1 MSKYFWLLCLLVTS
15 GVTATAQIRLGVG
28 SGNAAA
34 SIDYANP
41 RKYEIGGITVSG
53 AKFLDPS
60 TLISLTGLR
69 VGDEI
74 DVPGDAISRAIQ
86 KLWDQGILGG
96 VDVRA
101 TKIEGDKIYLD
112 FLLTERPRLSRFD
125 FSGTSKSQA
134 EDLEKKIS
142 LNKGRVVTDALLNST
157 RTTVQSFF
165 QEKGF
170 LNTQVVIRQIPDSVI
185 ANSVSLEIRVDKGE
199 KVRIGELEIER
210 IHAATDK
217 LENRS
222 LAEKIS
228 GLWSN
233 DDRTFSESKLKR
245 QLKKTK
251 EKKFYKIFTG
261 AKFNKSEYEED
272 KKLLIDFYNKE
283 GYRDA
288 AIVSDSVYTLSDDR
302 IGIKLVVDEGRRYYY
317 RNISWSGNYLYDA
330 AFLARVLG
338 LERGDVYNRE
348 ELDKRLNYNPNGNDI
363 TSLYMD
369 DGYLFFQI
377 EPVEV
382 AVEGDSIDIE
392 MRLSEGSQATINS
405 ITVSGNTKTS
415 DHVILRELRTLP
427 GQNFSRSAL
436 IRSQR
441 ELSNLGYFDPEKIG
455 MQPIPNPEN
464 GTVDIQYTVE
474 ERPNDQITLSGGW
487 GGGLG
492 AVGTVG
498 LVLNNFSLRKA
509 GNWKEWRPVPS
520 GDGQRLA
527 LNIQANGKRYQSY
540 SLSFTE
546 PWLGGRRPNSLT
558 VSLSKSIQRF
568 TQQDSD
574 NFGQLTDAHIDITGA
589 SVNLG
594 RRLRWPDDY
603 FTLSNSISYFRYNMS
618 NGSAIFG
625 NYAEADKIRDANNIS
640 FITSFARSSIDNP
653 TYTRSGSSI
662 GLNVTFTPPYSLLNN
677 KSNPFQWIEFHK
689 WMFDASW
696 FHSLS
701 GNGKLVLNT
710 RAHFGFIGT
719 YGSGKTIGP
728 FERFKL
734 GGSGLGGG
742 SFIVATDYIGLRGY
756 EDESISPN
764 SAGGVAFNKYVAEL
778 RYPIS
783 LNPAATVF
791 VLGFAEAGNNFGSY
805 RQYDPFKLYR
815 SVGVGARVF
824 MAAFGLLGFDY
835 GWGLDTVPGLPGANG
850 GQFHFIIGQ
859 QIR

>member
-15 GVTATAQIRLGVG
+15 GITATAQIRLGVG
-28 SGNAAA
+28 SNAAT
-34 SIDYANP
+34 SVDYANP
-41 RKYEIGGITVSG
+41 KKYEIGGITVSG
-53 AKFLDPS
+53 AKFLDPT
-60 TLISLTGLR
+60 TLVSLTGLK

-74 DVPGDAISRAIQ
+74 DVPGDAISSAIQ

-101 TKIEGDKIYLD
+101 TKIEGNKIFLD
-112 FLLTERPRLSRFD
+112 FFLTERPRLSRFD
-125 FSGTSKSQA
+125 FTGATKAQA
-134 EDLEKKIS
+134 EDLQKQIS

-157 RTTVQSFF
+157 RTTVQKFF
-165 QEKGF
+165 QDKGY
-170 LNTQVVIRQIPDSVI
+170 LNAQVVIRQTPDSVI
-185 ANSVSLEIRVDKGE
+185 ANSVALDIRVDKGE
-199 KVRIGELEIER
+199 KVRIGELDIER
-210 IHAATDK
+210 LNPVNEVK
-217 LENRS
+217 GGLGS
-222 LAEKIS
+222 LIS
-228 GLWSN
+228 GIWKEEEEG
-233 DDRTFSESKLKR
+233 FSETKLKR

-251 EKKFYKIFTG
+251 EKKFYKVFTG
-261 AKFNKSEYEED
+261 AKFNRTEYEAD

-288 AIVSDSVYTLSDDR
+288 VIVSDSIYKMSEDR
-302 IGIKLVVDEGRRYYY
+302 IGIKIVVDEGRRYYY
-317 RNISWSGNYLYDA
+317 RNITWSGNYLYDDA
-330 AFLARVLG
+330 MLARVLG
-338 LERGDVYNRE
+338 LEKGDVYNRE
-348 ELDKRLNYNPNGNDI
+348 ELDKRLNYNPSGNDI

-392 MRLSEGSQATINS
+392 MRLSEGSQATVNS
-405 ITVSGNTKTS
+405 ITVAGNTKTS

-455 MQPIPNPEN
+455 MEPVPNPEN
-464 GTVDIQYTVE
+464 GTVDIRYTVE

-509 GNWKEWRPVPS
+509 TNFKEWRPVPS

-568 TQQDSD
+568 NQRDEFSQIQES
-574 NFGQLTDAHIDITGA
+574 FIDISGA

-603 FTLSNSISYFRYNMS
+603 FTLSNSLSYFRYNMS
-618 NGSAIFG
+618 NGSTIFRG
-625 NYAEADKIRDANNIS
+625 YAEADKIRDANNVS

-662 GLNVTFTPPYSLLNN
+662 GLNVTFTPPYSLFKSTVNN
-677 KSNPFQWIEFHK
+677 FQWIEFHK

-719 YGSGKTIGP
+719 YSSKGEIGP

-756 EDESISPN
+756 EDESITPN
-764 SAGGVAFNKYVAEL
+764 GAGGIAFNKYVAEL
-778 RYPIS
+778 RYPVS

-791 VLGFAEAGNNFGSY
+791 VLGFAEAGNNFGNY
-805 RQYDPFKLYR
+805 REYDPFKLYR

>member
-15 GVTATAQIRLGVG
+15 GITANAQIRLGVG
-28 SGNAAA
+28 NSSSAAA
-34 SIDYANP
+34 SIDYTNP
-41 RKYEIGGITVSG
+41 RKYEIGGITISG
-53 AKFLDPS
+53 EKFLDPN
-60 TLISLTGLR
+60 TLIALTGLK

-74 DVPGDAISRAIQ
+74 EVPGDAIGRAIQ

-101 TKIEGDKIYLD
+101 TKIEGNTIYLD
-112 FLLTERPRLSRFD
+112 FFLTERPRLSRFE
-125 FSGTSKSQA
+125 FSGISKSNS
-134 EDLEKKIS
+134 EDIQEKIS

-157 RTTVQSFF
+157 KSAVQKFYH
-165 QEKGF
+165 EKGF
-170 LNTQVVIRQIPDSVI
+170 LNAQVVIKQIPDTII
-185 ANSVSLEIRVDKGE
+185 ANSVALEIKVDKGE
-199 KVRIGELEIER
+199 KVRIGEIEIEGNQ
-210 IHAATDK
+210 AF
-217 LENRS
+217 
-222 LAEKIS
+222 
-228 GLWSN
+228 N
-233 DDRTFSESKLKR
+233 DRKLKR
-245 QLKKTK
+245 QFKKTK
-251 EKKFYKIFTG
+251 EKDFYKIFTSS
-261 AKFNKSEYEED
+261 KFQKAEFEED

-288 AIVSDSVYTLSDDR
+288 AIVSDSIYKISDDR
-302 IGIKLVVDEGRRYYY
+302 IGIKLVVEEGNKYYY
-317 RNISWSGNYLYDA
+317 RNISWRGNYLYDDA
-330 AFLARVLG
+330 ALARVLG
-338 LERGDVYNRE
+338 LEKGDVYNKE
-348 ELDKRLNYNPNGNDI
+348 ELDKRLNYDPTRGTDI

-392 MRLSEGSQATINS
+392 MRINEGSQAKVNA
-405 ITVSGNTKTS
+405 ITVQGNTKTS
-415 DHVILRELRTLP
+415 DHVVLRELRTLP
-427 GQNFSRSAL
+427 GQNFSRAAL

-441 ELSNLGYFDPEKIG
+441 EIASLGYFDPEKIG
-455 MQPIPNPEN
+455 MNPIPNQEN

-509 GNWKEWRPVPS
+509 GNFKEWRPVPT

-527 LNIQANGKRYQSY
+527 LNVQANGKRYQSY

-546 PWLGGRRPNSLT
+546 PWLGGRRPNAFT

-568 TQQDSD
+568 SQPDE
-574 NFGQLTDAHIDITGA
+574 FGQYQDAHIDITGA
-589 SVNLG
+589 SVSLG

-603 FTLSNSISYFRYNMS
+603 FTLSNSLSYFRYNMS
-618 NGSAIFG
+618 NGSSIFQG
-625 NYAEADKIRDANNIS
+625 YAEADNITDANNIS
-640 FITSFARSSIDNP
+640 FITSFSRNSIDQP
-653 TYTRSGSSI
+653 TYPRMGSSI
-662 GLNVTFTPPYSLLNN
+662 GLTMTLTPPYSLFKDNTN
-677 KSNPFQWIEFHK
+677 SYQWIEFHK

-701 GNGKLVLNT
+701 GDGKLVLNT
-710 RAHFGFIGT
+710 RAHFGFIGS
-719 YGSGKTIGP
+719 YSSKGNIGP

-742 SFIVATDYIGLRGY
+742 GFIVATDYIGLRGY
-756 EDESISPN
+756 EDESITPIGSP
-764 SAGGVAFNKYVAEL
+764 GGVAFNKYVAEL
-778 RYPIS
+778 RYPVS

-805 RQYDPFKLYR
+805 REYDPFKLYR
-815 SVGVGARVF
+815 SVGIGARVF

-835 GWGLDTVPGLPGANG
+835 GWGLDTVPGRPGVNG

>member
-1 MSKYFWLLCLLVTS
+1 MS
-15 GVTATAQIRLGVG
+15 GVTANAQIRLGVG
-28 SGNAAA
+28 SSNAAT
-34 SIDYANP
+34 IDYANP
-41 RKYEIGGITVSG
+41 RKYKIGGITVSG
-53 AKFLDPS
+53 AKFLDPT

-69 VGDEI
+69 IGDEI

-101 TKIEGDKIYLD
+101 TKIEGDNIFLD
-112 FLLTERPRLSRFD
+112 FFLTERPRLSRFD
-125 FSGTSKSQA
+125 FSGATKSQA
-134 EDLEKKIS
+134 EDLQKSIS

-157 RTTVQSFF
+157 RTTVQKFF
-165 QEKGF
+165 QDKGY
-170 LNTQVVIRQIPDSVI
+170 LNAQVVIRQTPDSVI
-185 ANSVSLEIRVDKGE
+185 ANSVALEIRVDKGE
-199 KVRIGELEIER
+199 KVRIGELDIER
-210 IHAATDK
+210 INAATGQSRK
-217 LENRS
+217 EGFGGF
-222 LAEKIS
+222 IS
-228 GLWSN
+228 GIWS
-233 DDRTFSESKLKR
+233 DEDEMFSESQLKR
-245 QLKKTK
+245 KLKKTK

-261 AKFNKSEYEED
+261 AKFNKTEFEAD
-272 KKLLIDFYNKE
+272 KKLLLDFYNSE
-283 GYRDA
+283 GFRDA
-288 AIVSDSVYTLSDDR
+288 AIVSDSIYKISDDR
-302 IGIKLVVDEGRRYYY
+302 IGIKIVVDEGRRYYY
-317 RNISWSGNYLYDA
+317 RNISWSGNYLYDDA
-330 AFLARVLG
+330 MLARVLG
-338 LERGDVYNRE
+338 LNKGDVYNRE

-382 AVEGDSIDIE
+382 AVDGDSIDIE

-405 ITVSGNTKTS
+405 ISVTGNTKTS

-455 MQPIPNPEN
+455 MEPVPNPEN
-464 GTVDIQYTVE
+464 GTVDIRYTVE

-509 GNWKEWRPVPS
+509 TDWKQWRPVPS

-558 VSLSKSIQRF
+558 VSLSKSIQRY
-568 TQQDSD
+568 TQQDE
-574 NFGQLTDAHIDITGA
+574 FGQAENAFIDISGA

-618 NGSAIFG
+618 NGSTIFRG
-625 NYAEADKIRDANNIS
+625 YAEADQIRDANNIS

-662 GLNVTFTPPYSLLNN
+662 GLNVTFTPPYSLFRNSVNN
-677 KSNPFQWIEFHK
+677 FQWIEFHK

-701 GNGKLVLNT
+701 GDGKLVLNT

-719 YGSGKTIGP
+719 YSSKGVIGP

-756 EDESISPN
+756 EDESITPN
-764 SAGGVAFNKYVAEL
+764 AAGGIAFNKYVAEL
-778 RYPIS
+778 RYPVS

-791 VLGFAEAGNNFGSY
+791 VLGFAEAGNNFGTY
-805 RQYDPFKLYR
+805 REYDPFKLYR

-835 GWGLDTVPGLPGANG
+835 GWGLDTVPGRPGANG

>member
-1 MSKYFWLLCLLVTS
+1 MSKYFWLLCLLVMS
-15 GVTATAQIRLGVG
+15 GITATAQIRLGVG
-28 SGNAAA
+28 GSNATT
-34 SIDYANP
+34 SVDYANP
-41 RKYEIGGITVSG
+41 KKYKIGGITVSG
-53 AKFLDPS
+53 AKFLDPT
-60 TLISLTGLR
+60 TLISLTGLKI
-69 VGDEI
+69 GDEI

-101 TKIEGDKIYLD
+101 TKIEGDVIYLD
-112 FLLTERPRLSRFD
+112 FFLTERPRLSRFD
-125 FSGTSKSQA
+125 FSGASKAQI
-134 EDLEKKIS
+134 EDIQKSIA

-157 RTTVQSFF
+157 RTTVQKFY
-165 QEKGF
+165 QDKGY
-170 LNTQVVIRQIPDSVI
+170 LNAQVVIRQIPDSVI
-185 ANSVSLEIRVDKGE
+185 ANSVALEIRVDKGE
-199 KVRIGELEIER
+199 KVRIGQLDIER
-210 IHAATDK
+210 INAATGEDQKSGVAGFLAGIWSDDDK
-217 LENRS
+217 MV
-222 LAEKIS
+222 
-228 GLWSN
+228 
-233 DDRTFSESKLKR
+233 FSESQLKR
-245 QLKKTK
+245 KLKKTK
-251 EKKFYKIFTG
+251 EKKFYKVFTG
-261 AKFNKSEYEED
+261 AKFNKTEFEAD
-272 KKLLIDFYNKE
+272 KKLLLDFYNSE
-283 GYRDA
+283 GFRDA
-288 AIVSDSVYTLSDDR
+288 TIVSDSIYKISDDR
-302 IGIKLVVDEGRRYYY
+302 IGVKLVVDEGRRYYY
-317 RNISWSGNYLYDA
+317 RNISWSGNYLYDDA
-330 AFLARVLG
+330 MLARVLG
-338 LERGDVYNRE
+338 LNKGDIYNRE
-348 ELDKRLNYNPNGNDI
+348 ELDKRLNYNPSGNDI

-405 ITVSGNTKTS
+405 ISVSGNTKTS
-415 DHVILRELRTLP
+415 DHVVLRELRTLP
-427 GQNFSRSAL
+427 GQNFSRAAL

-455 MQPIPNPEN
+455 MNPIPNPEN

-509 GNWKEWRPVPS
+509 TDWKQWRPVPS

-568 TQQDSD
+568 NQRDE
-574 NFGQLTDAHIDITGA
+574 FGQLQDAFIDISGA

-618 NGSAIFG
+618 NGSTIFQ
-625 NYAEADKIRDANNIS
+625 NYAEADQIRDANNIS

-662 GLNVTFTPPYSLLNN
+662 GLNVTFTPPYSLF
-677 KSNPFQWIEFHK
+677 KSGVNSFQWIEFHK

-719 YGSGKTIGP
+719 YGSNKTIGP

-742 SFIVATDYIGLRGY
+742 SFIVATDYVGLRGY

-764 SAGGVAFNKYVAEL
+764 GAGGIAFNKYVAEL
-778 RYPIS
+778 RYPVS

-805 RQYDPFKLYR
+805 REYDPFKLYR

-835 GWGLDTVPGLPGANG
+835 GWGLDTVPGRPGANG

>member
-1 MSKYFWLLCLLVTS
+1 MSKYFWLLCLLAMS
-15 GVTATAQIRLGVG
+15 GATATAQIRLGL
-28 SGNAAA
+28 GNSSAAS

-41 RKYEIGGITVSG
+41 KKYEIGGITVSG
-53 AKFLDPS
+53 AKFLDPNA
-60 TLISLTGLR
+60 LISLTGLR
-69 VGDEI
+69 IGDNIE
-74 DVPGDAISRAIQ
+74 VPGDAIGRAIQ

-101 TKIEGDKIYLD
+101 TKIEGDKIFLD
-112 FLLTERPRLSRFD
+112 FFLTERPRLSRFD
-125 FSGTSKSQA
+125 FTGASKSQA
-134 EDLEKKIS
+134 EDLRKQIT
-142 LNKGRVVTDALLNST
+142 LNKGRVVTDDVLSST
-157 RTTVQSFF
+157 RTIVQKFF
-165 QEKGF
+165 QEKGY
-170 LNTQVVIRQIPDSVI
+170 LNTQVVIKQTPDSI
-185 ANSVSLEIRVDKGE
+185 IGNSVILDIRVDKGE
-199 KVRIGELEIER
+199 KVRIGELVIEGNE
-210 IHAATDK
+210 AF
-217 LENRS
+217 S
-222 LAEKIS
+222 
-228 GLWSN
+228 
-233 DDRTFSESKLKR
+233 DRKLKR

-251 EKKFYKIFTG
+251 EKDFYKIFTSS
-261 AKFNKSEYEED
+261 KFQRAAFEED
-272 KKLLIDFYNKE
+272 KKLLVDFYNKE

-288 AIVSDSVYTLSDDR
+288 AVVTDSIYTISDDR
-302 IGIKLVVDEGRRYYY
+302 IGIKLVVEEGSKYFY
-317 RNISWSGNYLYDA
+317 RTISWRGNYLYDD

-338 LERGDVYNRE
+338 LDKGDVYNKE
-348 ELDKRLNYNPNGNDI
+348 ELDKRLNYDPTRGTDI

-392 MRLSEGSQATINS
+392 LRISEGSQAKINS
-405 ITVSGNTKTS
+405 ITVQGNTKTS
-415 DHVILRELRTLP
+415 DHVVLRELRTLP
-427 GQNFSRSAL
+427 GQNFSRAAL

-441 ELSNLGYFDPEKIG
+441 ELASLGYFDPEKIG
-455 MQPIPNPEN
+455 MNPVPNPVD

-509 GNWKEWRPVPS
+509 GSFKNWRPVPS

-527 LNIQANGKRYQSY
+527 LNIQANGRRYQSY

-558 VSLSKSIQRF
+558 VSLSKSVQRF
-568 TQQDSD
+568 NEQGEL
-574 NFGQLTDAHIDITGA
+574 GQLKEAYIDINGA
-589 SVNLG
+589 AVNLG

-603 FTLSNSISYFRYNMS
+603 FTLSNSLSYYRYNMS
-618 NGSAIFG
+618 NGSTIFRG
-625 NYAEADKIRDANNIS
+625 YAEADNIKDANNIS
-640 FITSFARSSIDNP
+640 FITSFARNSIDNP

-662 GLNVTFTPPYSLLNN
+662 GLNVTFTPPYSLFKGSTN
-677 KSNPFQWIEFHK
+677 SFQWIEFHK

-696 FHSLS
+696 FHSLA
-701 GNGKLVLNT
+701 GDLILNT
-710 RAHFGFIGT
+710 RAHFGFIGSYT
-719 YGSGKTIGP
+719 SKGNIGP

-742 SFIVATDYIGLRGY
+742 GFIVATDYVGLRGY
-756 EDESISPN
+756 QDESITPINSP
-764 SAGGVAFNKYVAEL
+764 GGVAFNKYVAEL

-791 VLGFAEAGNNFGSY
+791 VLGFAEAGNNFGTY
-805 RQYDPFKLYR
+805 RTYDPFKLYR

-835 GWGLDTVPGLPGANG
+835 GWGLDTVPGIPGASG

>member
-1 MSKYFWLLCLLVTS
+1 M
-15 GVTATAQIRLGVG
+15 
-28 SGNAAA
+28 
-34 SIDYANP
+34 
-41 RKYEIGGITVSG
+41 
-53 AKFLDPS
+53 
-60 TLISLTGLR
+60 
-69 VGDEI
+69 
-74 DVPGDAISRAIQ
+74 
-86 KLWDQGILGG
+86 
-96 VDVRA
+96 
-101 TKIEGDKIYLD
+101 
-112 FLLTERPRLSRFD
+112 TERPRLSRFE
-125 FSGTSKSQA
+125 FSGVSKSNA
-134 EDLEKKIS
+134 EDIQEKIS

-157 RTTVQSFF
+157 RTAVQKFY

-170 LNTQVVIRQIPDSVI
+170 LNAQVVIKQTPDSVI
-185 ANSVSLEIRVDKGE
+185 ANSVALEIKVDKGE
-199 KVRIGELEIER
+199 KVKIGDIEIAGNE
-210 IHAATDK
+210 AF
-217 LENRS
+217 S
-222 LAEKIS
+222 
-228 GLWSN
+228 
-233 DDRTFSESKLKR
+233 DRKLKK

-251 EKKFYKIFTG
+251 EKSFYKIFTSS
-261 AKFNKSEYEED
+261 KFQKSEYEQD

-288 AIVSDSVYTLSDDR
+288 TIVSDSIYKINDDR
-302 IGIKLVVDEGRRYYY
+302 IGIRLVVDEGNKYYF
-317 RNISWSGNYLYDA
+317 RNITWRGNYIYDDA
-330 AFLARVLG
+330 VLNRVLG
-338 LERGDVYNRE
+338 LEKGDVYNKE
-348 ELDKRLNYNPNGNDI
+348 ELDKRLNYDPTRGTDV

-382 AVEGDSIDIE
+382 AVVGDSIDLELRI
-392 MRLSEGSQATINS
+392 SEGSQAKINAITIQ
-405 ITVSGNTKTS
+405 GNTKTS
-415 DHVILRELRTLP
+415 DHVVLRELRTLP
-427 GQNFSRSAL
+427 GQNFSRAML

-441 ELSNLGYFDPEKIG
+441 ELATLGYFDPEKIG
-455 MQPIPNPEN
+455 MNPIPNQEN

-527 LNIQANGKRYQSY
+527 LNVQANGKRYQSY

-546 PWLGGRRPNSLT
+546 PWLGGRRPNAFT

-568 TQQDSD
+568 SQANDL
-574 NFGQLTDAHIDITGA
+574 GQLEDAHIDITGV
-589 SVNLG
+589 STSLG
-594 RRLRWPDDY
+594 RRLRWPDDN
-603 FTLSNSISYFRYNMS
+603 FTLSNSLSYYRYNMS
-618 NGSAIFG
+618 NGALIFP
-625 NYAEADKIRDANNIS
+625 NYAEAANLKDANNIS
-640 FITSFARSSIDNP
+640 FITSFSRNSIDQP
-653 TYTRSGSSI
+653 TYPRMGSSI
-662 GLNVTFTPPYSLLNN
+662 GLTATFTPPYSLFKDNTNN
-677 KSNPFQWIEFHK
+677 FQWIEFHK

-710 RAHFGFIGT
+710 RAHFGFIGS
-719 YGSGKTIGP
+719 YSSKSNIGP
-728 FERFKL
+728 FERFRL

-742 SFIVATDYIGLRGY
+742 GFIVATDYIGLRGY
-756 EDESISPN
+756 EDESITPLGTP
-764 SAGGVAFNKYVAEL
+764 GGIAFNKYVAEL

-791 VLGFAEAGNNFGSY
+791 VLGFAEAGNNFGTY
-805 RQYDPFKLYR
+805 REYDPFKLYR
-815 SVGVGARVF
+815 SVGLGARVF

-835 GWGLDTVPGLPGANG
+835 GWGLDDVPGRPGVNG

>member
-1 MSKYFWLLCLLVTS
+1 MSKYFWLVCLFVMS
-15 GVTATAQIRLGVG
+15 GAAASAQIRIGLG
-28 SGNAAA
+28 SGNSAT
-34 SIDYANP
+34 IDYANP

-53 AKFLDPS
+53 AKFLDPN

-74 DVPGDAISRAIQ
+74 EVPGDAISKAIQ

-101 TKIEGDKIYLD
+101 TKIEGDKIFLD
-112 FLLTERPRLSRFD
+112 FFLTERPRLSRFD
-125 FSGTSKSQA
+125 FSGTTKSQA
-134 EDLEKKIS
+134 EDLQKKIS
-142 LNKGRVVTDALLNST
+142 LNKGRVVTDDLLSST
-157 RTTVQSFF
+157 RTTVQKFF
-165 QEKGF
+165 QEKGY
-170 LNTQVVIRQIPDSVI
+170 LNTQVVIRQTPDSII
-185 ANSVSLEIRVDKGE
+185 ANSVALEIKVDKGE
-199 KVRIGELEIER
+199 KVRIGELDIVRLRNGQVMEDEGNLFSR
-210 IHAATDK
+210 
-217 LENRS
+217 
-222 LAEKIS
+222 
-228 GLWSN
+228 LWG
-233 DDRTFSESKLKR
+233 DDEAFTEGKLKR

-251 EKKFYKIFTG
+251 EKKLYKVFTSS
-261 AKFNKSEYEED
+261 KFQKSEFEND
-272 KKLLIDFYNKE
+272 KKLLIEFYNKE

-288 AIVSDSVYTLSDDR
+288 AVISDSVYTISDDR
-302 IGIKLVVDEGRRYYY
+302 IGIKLVVDEGNRYFY
-317 RNISWSGNYLYDA
+317 RSISWNGNYLYNDA
-330 AFLARVLG
+330 VLARILG
-338 LERGDVYNRE
+338 LGKGDVYNKE
-348 ELDKRLNYNPNGNDI
+348 ELDKRLNYNPSGSDI

-392 MRLSEGSQATINS
+392 MRISEGSQAKINS
-405 ITVSGNTKTS
+405 VSISGNTKTS

-427 GQNFSRSAL
+427 GQNFSRANL

-455 MQPIPNPEN
+455 MNPVPNPEN
-464 GTVDIQYTVE
+464 GTVDIQYSVE

-498 LVLNNFSLRKA
+498 LVLNNFSMRKA
-509 GNWKEWRPVPS
+509 KDWKEWRPVPS

-558 VSLSKSIQRF
+558 VSLSKSVQRF
-568 TQQDSD
+568 NEYDE
-574 NFGQLTDAHIDITGA
+574 FGQLRDANIDISGA

-594 RRLRWPDDY
+594 RRLKWPDDY

-618 NGSAIFG
+618 NGASIFRG
-625 NYAEADKIRDANNIS
+625 YSEADKIKDANNVS
-640 FITSFARSSIDNP
+640 FITSFARNSIDNP

-662 GLNVTFTPPYSLLNN
+662 GLNVTFTPPYSLF
-677 KSNPFQWIEFHK
+677 KDGSNSFQWIEFHK
-689 WMFDASW
+689 WMLDASW

-701 GNGKLVLNT
+701 GDGKLVLNT
-710 RAHFGFIGT
+710 RAHFGYIGT
-719 YGSGKTIGP
+719 YSKDGVIGP

-756 EDESISPN
+756 EDESITPN
-764 SAGGVAFNKYVAEL
+764 AAGGIAFNKYVAEL

-805 RQYDPFKLYR
+805 REYDPFKLYR
-815 SVGVGARVF
+815 SVGLGARVF

-835 GWGLDTVPGLPGANG
+835 GWGLDTVPGRPGSNG

>member
-1 MSKYFWLLCLLVTS
+1 MSKYLWLLCLLVLS
-15 GVTATAQIRLGVG
+15 AASATAQIRLGVG
-28 SGNAAA
+28 NGDTTTP
-34 SIDYANP
+34 IDYENP

-53 AKFLDPS
+53 AKFLDPT
-60 TLISLTGLR
+60 TLISLTGLK

-74 DVPGDAISRAIQ
+74 EIPGDAVGRAIQ

-96 VDVRA
+96 IDVRA
-101 TKIEGDKIYLD
+101 SKIEGNKIYLD
-112 FLLTERPRLSRFD
+112 FFLTERPRLSRFD
-125 FSGTSKSQA
+125 FDGISKSQA
-134 EDLEKKIS
+134 EDLRKKIS
-142 LNKGRVVTDALLNST
+142 LNKGRVVTDDLLSST
-157 RTTVQSFF
+157 RTIVQRFF

-170 LNTQVVIRQIPDSVI
+170 LNTQVVIRQTPDSVI
-185 ANSVSLEIRVDKGE
+185 ANSVALDIKVDKGE
-199 KVRIGELEIER
+199 KVKIGEIDFEGNE
-210 IHAATDK
+210 AF
-217 LENRS
+217 S
-222 LAEKIS
+222 
-228 GLWSN
+228 
-233 DDRTFSESKLKR
+233 DRKLKR
-245 QLKKTK
+245 QLKETK
-251 EKKFYKIFTG
+251 EKKFYKVFTSS
-261 AKFNKSEYEED
+261 KFRKAEFEED

-288 AIVSDSVYTLSDDR
+288 AVISDSIYKISDDR
-302 IGIKLVVDEGRRYYY
+302 IGIKLTIDEGNKYYY
-317 RNISWSGNYLYDA
+317 RSITWKGNYLYEDD
-330 AFLARVLG
+330 FLSRILG
-338 LERGDVYNRE
+338 LQKGDVYNKE
-348 ELDKRLNYNPNGNDI
+348 ELEKRLNYNPSGNDI

-382 AVEGDSIDIE
+382 AVEGDSIDLE
-392 MRLSEGSQATINS
+392 MQISEGSQAKIKSIN
-405 ITVSGNTKTS
+405 VQGNTKTS
-415 DHVILRELRTLP
+415 DHVVLRELRTLP
-427 GQNFSRSAL
+427 GQNFSRAAL

-441 ELSNLGYFDPEKIG
+441 ELASLGYFDPEKIG
-455 MQPIPNPEN
+455 MNPIPNPED

-509 GNWKEWRPVPS
+509 TSLNEWRPVPS

-546 PWLGGRRPNSLT
+546 PWLGGRRPNSFT

-568 TQQDSD
+568 NQADE
-574 NFGQLTDAHIDITGA
+574 FGQIVNSHIDITGA

-618 NGSAIFG
+618 NGSSIFQG
-625 NYAEADKIRDANNIS
+625 YEAARNITDANNIS
-640 FITSFARSSIDNP
+640 FITSFARNSIDNP
-653 TYTRSGSSI
+653 TYTRSGSSV
-662 GLNVTFTPPYSLLNN
+662 GLNVTFTPPYSLF
-677 KSNPFQWIEFHK
+677 KDGSNSFQWIEFHK
-689 WMFDASW
+689 WMLDASW
-696 FHSLS
+696 FHSIM
-701 GNGKLVLNT
+701 GDLVLNT
-710 RAHFGFIGT
+710 RAHFGFIGS
-719 YGSGKTIGP
+719 YSKDGVIGP

-734 GGSGLGGG
+734 GGAGLGGQR
-742 SFIVATDYIGLRGY
+742 FIVATDYIGLRGY
-756 EDESISPN
+756 EDESITPN
-764 SAGGVAFNKYVAEL
+764 AAGGIAFNKYVAEL
-778 RYPIS
+778 RYPVS

-805 RQYDPFKLYR
+805 REYDPFKLYR
-815 SVGVGARVF
+815 SVGLGARVF

-835 GWGLDTVPGLPGANG
+835 GWGLDTVPGRPGANG

>member
-15 GVTATAQIRLGVG
+15 GITATAQIRLGVG
-28 SGNAAA
+28 GTNAAT
-34 SIDYANP
+34 SVDYANP
-41 RKYEIGGITVSG
+41 RKYTIGGITVSG
-53 AKFLDPS
+53 AKFLDPN
-60 TLISLTGLR
+60 TLISLTGLKI
-69 VGDEI
+69 GDEI

-101 TKIEGDKIYLD
+101 TKIEGDAIFLD
-112 FLLTERPRLSRFD
+112 FFLTERPRLSRFD
-125 FSGTSKSQA
+125 FAGTSKSQA
-134 EDLEKKIS
+134 EDLQKSIA
-142 LNKGRVVTDALLNST
+142 LNKGKVVTDALLNST
-157 RTTVQSFF
+157 RTTVLKFYQD
-165 QEKGF
+165 KGYM
-170 LNTQVVIRQIPDSVI
+170 NAQVVIRQIPDSVI
-185 ANSVSLEIRVDKGE
+185 ANSVALEVRVDKGE
-199 KVRIGELEIER
+199 KVRIGQLDIER
-210 IHAATDK
+210 INPATGK
-217 LENRS
+217 S
-222 LAEKIS
+222 SKGGISGFIS
-228 GLWSN
+228 GLWSS
-233 DDRTFSESKLKR
+233 DDDVVFSESQLKR
-245 QLKKTK
+245 KLKKTK

-261 AKFNKSEYEED
+261 AKFNKSEFEED
-272 KKLLIDFYNKE
+272 KKLLIDFYNSE
-283 GYRDA
+283 GFRDA
-288 AIVSDSVYTLSDDR
+288 AIISDSIYKISEDR
-302 IGIKLVVDEGRRYYY
+302 IGVKLVVDEGQRYYY
-317 RNISWSGNYLYDA
+317 RNITWSGNYLYDDA
-330 AFLARVLG
+330 MLARVLG
-338 LERGDVYNRE
+338 LSKGDVYNRE
-348 ELDKRLNYNPNGNDI
+348 ELDKRLNYNPSGNDI

-405 ITVSGNTKTS
+405 ISVTGNTKTS
-415 DHVILRELRTLP
+415 DHVVLRELRTLP
-427 GQNFSRSAL
+427 GQNFSRAAL

-455 MQPIPNPEN
+455 MNPIPNPEN

-474 ERPNDQITLSGGW
+474 ERPNDQITLSGGY

-492 AVGTVG
+492 VTGTVG

-509 GNWKEWRPVPS
+509 TSWKEWRPVPS

-527 LNIQANGKRYQSY
+527 LNVQANGKRYQSY

-558 VSLSKSIQRF
+558 VSLSKSIQRYNQRDEF
-568 TQQDSD
+568 NQTQ
-574 NFGQLTDAHIDITGA
+574 DAYIDITGA

-603 FTLSNSISYFRYNMS
+603 FNLSNSLSYFRYNMS
-618 NGSAIFG
+618 NGSNIFQG
-625 NYAEADKIRDANNIS
+625 YPDADKIRDANNIS
-640 FITSFARSSIDNP
+640 FTTSFARSSIDNP

-662 GLNVTFTPPYSLLNN
+662 GLNVTFTPPYSLFRSAVNN
-677 KSNPFQWIEFHK
+677 FQWIEYHK

-696 FHSLS
+696 FHSLD

-719 YGSGKTIGP
+719 YGPNRTIGP

-742 SFIVATDYIGLRGY
+742 SYIIATDYVGLRGY

-764 SAGGVAFNKYVAEL
+764 GAGGIAFNKYVAEL
-778 RYPIS
+778 RYPVS

-805 RQYDPFKLYR
+805 REYDPFKLYR

-835 GWGLDTVPGLPGANG
+835 GWGLDTVPGNPGASG